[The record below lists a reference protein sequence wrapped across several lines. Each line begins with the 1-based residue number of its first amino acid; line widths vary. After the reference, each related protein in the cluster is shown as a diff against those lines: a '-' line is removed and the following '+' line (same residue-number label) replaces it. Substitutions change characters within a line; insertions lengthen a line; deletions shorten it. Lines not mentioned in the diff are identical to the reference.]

1 MSWSG
6 LSTNYALVNW
16 LPVETWS
23 DCESEKACT
32 LRLSRSFRFVFMVL
46 ESGMGKAIAVGPH
59 DTAYQAAVR
68 A

>member
-32 LRLSRSFRFVFMVL
+32 LFV
-46 ESGMGKAIAVGPH
+46 
-59 DTAYQAAVR
+59 
-68 A
+68 